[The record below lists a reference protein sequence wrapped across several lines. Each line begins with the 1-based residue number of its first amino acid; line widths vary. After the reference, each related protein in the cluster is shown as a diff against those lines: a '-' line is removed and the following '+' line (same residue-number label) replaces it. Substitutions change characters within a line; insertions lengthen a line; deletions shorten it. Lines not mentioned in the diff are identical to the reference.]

1 MARMTAADPTVLAD
15 VVLPGREG
23 RWDLELVEGRVTT
36 AHPAGTAT
44 RTGAEVV
51 DGSGRW
57 ALPGFV
63 DAHVHGEAAVL
74 EPDVQLALLRQGVTT
89 VVLGQDGV
97 SLAPSPPDGHDATGW
112 AQDYFAAIN
121 GHHPGFAGGSVADL
135 LDTWDQTTP
144 LNTAY
149 LVPHGT
155 LRVAV
160 LGRAQREATAA
171 EVGAMAALLEQ
182 ALRDGACGFSTGLE
196 YAPASSATRPEL
208 LALCQVAAAAGVPHV
223 SHMRGYE
230 ERTPTAVR
238 ELVELAVGSG
248 VATHVSHLHGPL
260 EVVRAALADAER
272 AGAALTFD
280 SYPYLSGCSL
290 LSMVAL
296 PPWVPVTDVERALAV
311 LAPTDGTDV
320 RAELLEHLESLA
332 PLWPGARLASVPGD
346 LGWAEGST
354 PVQVAARLGTSVPQ
368 AVLRLLVSSRL
379 RASVVFRQPPTN
391 TPAAVRALLDDPR
404 HLGGSDAIYLGGS
417 PHPRGWGAFA
427 RMVSTGL
434 HELGGWGA
442 TDVVEHLSARAARLF
457 GLTGRGSVEPGAA
470 ADVVLLDPA
479 TVRDTAT
486 YDDPRRLAEGV
497 DDVWVAGVPVLR
509 DGALTGATPGRAL
522 RRVVPDP
529 RGASR

>member
-1 MARMTAADPTVLAD
+1 MTVATPVVLGD

-23 RWDLELVEGRVTT
+23 RWDLALADGRVTG
-36 AHPAGTAT
+36 AAPAGTA
-44 RTGAEVV
+44 RRPGAEVV
-51 DGSGRW
+51 DGGGRW

-74 EPDVQLALLRQGVTT
+74 DPDVQLALLRQGVTT

-121 GHHPGFAGGSVADL
+121 GHHPTFGGGSVAAL
-135 LDTWDQTTP
+135 LDTWDRATP
-144 LNTAY
+144 VNTAY
-149 LVPHGT
+149 LAPHGT

-160 LGRAQREATAA
+160 LGRAQREATEA
-171 EVGAMAALLEQ
+171 EVESMAALLEQ

-196 YAPASSATRPEL
+196 YAPASSASRAEL
-208 LALCQVAAAAGVPHV
+208 LALCRVAASAGVPHV

-230 ERTPTAVR
+230 DRTPTAVR
-238 ELVELAVGSG
+238 ELVDLALQTG

-260 EVVRAALADAER
+260 EVVRDALTAAGE
-272 AGAALTFD
+272 AGAAFTFD
-280 SYPYLSGCSL
+280 SYPYLSGCSI

-296 PPWVPVTDVERALAV
+296 PPWVPVTDVGAALAV
-311 LAPTDGTDV
+311 LAPPDGTDV
-320 RAELLEHLESLA
+320 RADLLSHLESLA
-332 PLWPGARLASVPGD
+332 PLWPGARLASVPGA
-346 LGWAEGST
+346 LEWAEGLT
-354 PVQVAARLGTSVPQ
+354 PVQVADRLGSTVPE
-368 AVLRLLVSSRL
+368 AVLRLLVASRL
-379 RASVVFRQPPTN
+379 RASVVFRQPPGN

-427 RMVSTGL
+427 RMVSLGL
-434 HELGGWGA
+434 HELGGWDA
-442 TDVVEHLSARAARLF
+442 ADVVEHLSARAARLF
-457 GLTGRGSVEPGAA
+457 GLTGRGGVEHGAV
-470 ADVVLLDPA
+470 ADVVLLDPV
-479 TVRDTAT
+479 TVRDTAS

-497 DDVWVAGVPVLR
+497 QDVWVGGVPVLR

-522 RRVVPDP
+522 RRGVPDP
-529 RGASR
+529 RGGTR